1 MRLDRAVLVVVLS
14 VVTAAGATAMFR
26 TSDLVVVPVAA
37 ATVGLQ
43 NSNWRTD
50 VEIMNVDTEPV
61 DVIIVFLPTGN
72 VNNSSWYRNIE
83 NVLGGRTEDGFGHI
97 DAKLKDIPAGRTVI
111 LEDIIRT
118 PWGEGEKG
126 ALLVFGIKAATYKT
140 TTPIGGEPRKI
151 QVNSRSYSLSTNA
164 DSQPLTFGQSIP
176 GLPWYYYID
185 PGKKSKNLDHVVFSG
200 IQEDAFYRC
209 AFGLVNLSD
218 QLTWLN
224 VQVVLKG
231 PDGTVLGD
239 VTDQLQPLAHT
250 QWDKFLYNYFGLTAD
265 KTVKGGTLTISVK
278 SYYSAAENPTPA
290 LLAYVSRIDNL
301 TNDPVYLEQRFEPEL
316 PWDCVFNG
324 NCGAASG
331 GGQNQS
337 TERPFRRPLDP
348 PTPLAP

>member
-72 VNNSSWYRNIE
+72 INNASWYRNLE
-83 NVLGGRTEDGFGHI
+83 NALGGRTDDGFGHI
-97 DAKLKDIPAGRTVI
+97 DEKLKDIPAGRTVI
-111 LEDIIRT
+111 LEDIIKT

-126 ALLVFGIKAATYKT
+126 ALLVFGIKAGTYKT
-140 TTPIGGEPRKI
+140 TTPPGGEPRKI

-209 AFGLVNLSD
+209 AFGLVNISD
-218 QLTWLN
+218 QLTWLY
-224 VQVVLKG
+224 VQAVLKG

-239 VTDQLQPLAHT
+239 VTDYLQPLAHT
-250 QWDKFLYNYFGLTAD
+250 QWDKFLYEYFGLD
-265 KTVKGGTLTISVK
+265 RRQDGQGRHPHHLRQ
-278 SYYSAAENPTPA
+278 E
-290 LLAYVSRIDNL
+290 LLLR
-301 TNDPVYLEQRFEPEL
+301 RREP
-316 PWDCVFNG
+316 DA
-324 NCGAASG
+324 GAAG
-331 GGQNQS
+331 LRVPHRQPHQRPGLPRAAIRARAAVGLRVQRELRGRTGAGRAQS
-337 TERPFRRPLDP
+337 AERPFRRPLDP
-348 PTPLAP
+348 PTPLLP

>member
-1 MRLDRAVLVVVLS
+1 VIGVVLS

-50 VEIMNVDTEPV
+50 VEIMNVDTVPV

-72 VNNSSWYRNIE
+72 SNNSTWYRTIA
-83 NVLGGRTEDGFGHI
+83 NVLGGRTDDGFGHI
-97 DAKLKDIPAGRTVI
+97 DEKLKDIPAGRAVT
-111 LEDIIRT
+111 LEDIVKT

-126 ALLVFGIKAATYKT
+126 ALLVFGIKAGTYKT

-151 QVNSRSYSLSTNA
+151 QVNSRSYSQSTNA
-164 DSQPLTFGQSIP
+164 DNQPLTFGQSIP

-218 QLTWLN
+218 QLTWLY

-239 VTDQLQPLAHT
+239 VTDYLQPLAHT
-250 QWDKFLYNYFGLTAD
+250 QWDKFLYNYFNLAAD

-278 SYYSAAENPTPA
+278 SYYSAAANPTPA

-324 NCGAASG
+324 NCAAAAAAG
-331 GGQNQS
+331 GGQGQS
-337 TERPFRRPLDP
+337 ADRPFRRPLDP
-348 PTPLAP
+348 PTPELP

>member
-14 VVTAAGATAMFR
+14 VVTAAGAAAMFR

-50 VEIMNVDTEPV
+50 VEIMNVDTEPI
-61 DVIIVFLPTGN
+61 DVIIIFLPTGN
-72 VNNSSWYRNIE
+72 INNFTWYKNLE
-83 NVLGGRTEDGFGHI
+83 NAMGGRTDDGFGHI
-97 DAKLKDIPAGRTVI
+97 DEKLKDIPAGRAVL
-111 LEDIIRT
+111 LEDIVRT

-126 ALLVFGIKAATYKT
+126 ALLVFGIKAASYKT
-140 TTPIGGEPRKI
+140 TTPAGGIPRKI
-151 QVNSRSYSLSTNA
+151 QVNSRSYSVSTNA
-164 DSQPLTFGQSIP
+164 DNQPLTFGQSIP

-200 IQEDAFYRC
+200 IQEDANYRC
-209 AFGLVNLSD
+209 AFGLVNISD
-218 QLTWLN
+218 PLTWLN
-224 VQVVLKG
+224 VQIVLKG

-239 VTDQLQPLAHT
+239 VTDQLNPLAHT
-250 QWDKFLYNYFGLTAD
+250 QWDKFLYNFFNLTAD
-265 KTVKGGTLTISVK
+265 KTVKGGTLTISV
-278 SYYSAAENPTPA
+278 SGYYSAAQNPTPA

-324 NCGAASG
+324 NCGSSSG
-331 GGQNQS
+331 GEQGQGVS
-337 TERPFRRPLDP
+337 TPFRRPLDP
-348 PTPLAP
+348 PPP